1 MTLFLL
7 ILCIKCRHLE
17 RKLNMKIKSVLLVG
31 LAGIALASC
40 DGAKSYK
47 TQVKRETFVSDLK
60 KAFDAS
66 SLFNVKDPYSFVED
80 GESTFNEKVTHT
92 KDGRNFV
99 EEKDDWTTT
108 SKFEY
113 DSVSNIIRSKSVDK
127 RKESNNSEKVVTEKK
142 YEQQNQAD
150 SKNYYI
156 IDLNGKLYTK
166 SETEVAADEIKERAL
181 MYISYPVE
189 AFLDEYLGVAV
200 MDDPGSKF
208 FIDGNV
214 YTCENIID
222 ETEDGVHNYIQSIY
236 QLVLFDNG
244 FDFHYIVNRDKTELN
259 EKLVIKSADHSHFR
273 RKDGLNIKS
282 IDLHNYLQVEELPSI
297 K

>member
-1 MTLFLL
+1 
-7 ILCIKCRHLE
+7 
-17 RKLNMKIKSVLLVG
+17 MKIKSVLLVG

-40 DGAKSYK
+40 GGVKNYK
-47 TQVKRETFVSDLK
+47 TEVKRETFVSDLQ

-66 SLFNVKDPYSFVED
+66 SLFNVETPYSFVEN

-92 KDGRNFV
+92 KDGRKFV
-99 EEKDDWTTT
+99 EEKEDWTTT
-108 SKFEY
+108 TKFEY
-113 DSVSNIIRSKSVDK
+113 DSVTNIVRSKTVDE
-127 RKESNNSEKVVTEKK
+127 RVESNNNEKVVTKK
-142 YEQQNQAD
+142 KSEQQDQAD
-150 SKNYYI
+150 SKNYYL

-166 SETEVAADEIKERAL
+166 SATELAADEIKSRAL

-189 AFLDEYLGVAV
+189 AFLDEYFGVAM

-259 EKLVIKSADHSHFR
+259 EKLVIRSADHSQFR